1 MKEEEEN
8 KIKFI
13 NDQLK
18 INQQGFETINNSIV
32 EDEKKLQN
40 SFNDKKD
47 IPNFSQIVTS
57 DDINPDNNQTN
68 LDDETKEK
76 FDIKM
81 NEIIK
86 QNNQNVVTDALSNKE
101 RLGSVFLQEIIA
113 QNIFE
118 KEDALKTI

>member
-13 NDQLK
+13 KDQLK

-47 IPNFSQIVTS
+47 IPNFSKIVTS

-68 LDDETKEK
+68 LDDDAKEK
-76 FDIKM
+76 FD
-81 NEIIK
+81 
-86 QNNQNVVTDALSNKE
+86 
-101 RLGSVFLQEIIA
+101 
-113 QNIFE
+113 
-118 KEDALKTI
+118 

>member
-68 LDDETKEK
+68 LDDDTKEK

-101 RLGSVFLQEIIA
+101 RLGSVFLQEVIA
-113 QNIFE
+113 QNMFE

>member
-40 SFNDKKD
+40 SFNDNKD

-101 RLGSVFLQEIIA
+101 RLGSVFLEEVIA
-113 QNIFE
+113 QNMFE

>member
-40 SFNDKKD
+40 SFNDKK
-47 IPNFSQIVTS
+47 ISQI
-57 DDINPDNNQTN
+57 
-68 LDDETKEK
+68 LAK
-76 FDIKM
+76 
-81 NEIIK
+81 
-86 QNNQNVVTDALSNKE
+86 L
-101 RLGSVFLQEIIA
+101 LQVMI
-113 QNIFE
+113 
-118 KEDALKTI
+118 

>member
-13 NDQLK
+13 KDQLK

-47 IPNFSQIVTS
+47 IPNFSKIVTS

-68 LDDETKEK
+68 LDDEAKEK
-76 FDIKM
+76 FD
-81 NEIIK
+81 
-86 QNNQNVVTDALSNKE
+86 
-101 RLGSVFLQEIIA
+101 
-113 QNIFE
+113 
-118 KEDALKTI
+118 

>member
-68 LDDETKEK
+68 LDDDTKEK

-101 RLGSVFLQEIIA
+101 RLGSVFLQEVIA
-113 QNIFE
+113 QNVFE